1 MAIYTITLHVVGQVY
16 VDLYLKAQVDNDH
29 DNRDHDNQLY
39 SVYAINSGPSS
50 FYTVAKVRFYY

>member
-29 DNRDHDNQLY
+29 DNQLY

-50 FYTVAKVRFYY
+50 FYTVAKVQFYY